1 MKKQTIREL
10 RRISMSIPKELISKL
25 MKEELVA
32 PTVVE
37 VVEKA
42 LVDPNVSAEKKV
54 QLQHLKDSGYLNRKE
69 MRIDMEV
76 QKQIDEYVDGEVK
89 RAIKLGRIPDPK
101 KDEDLK
107 EFRKKIKKLQKD
119 VKEHN
124 KENNKENG
132 L

>member
-1 MKKQTIREL
+1 MKKNTIKEL
-10 RRISMSIPKELISKL
+10 RRISMSIPKELLDNL
-25 MKEELVA
+25 MKEQLVA

-42 LVDPNVSAEKKV
+42 LVDPNVSEEKKL
-54 QLQHLKDSGYLNRKE
+54 QLQHLKDSGYLNKKE
-69 MRIDMEV
+69 MVVDQEV
-76 QKQIDEYVDGEVK
+76 EKKIDEYVDKEVE

-107 EFRKKIKKLQKD
+107 EFRKKIKKLQKNA
-119 VKEHN
+119 K
-124 KENNKENG
+124 KENK